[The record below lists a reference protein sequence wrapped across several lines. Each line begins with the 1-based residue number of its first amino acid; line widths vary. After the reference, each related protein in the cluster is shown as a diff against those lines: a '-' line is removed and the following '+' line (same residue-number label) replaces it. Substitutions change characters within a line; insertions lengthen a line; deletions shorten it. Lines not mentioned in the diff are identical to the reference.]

1 MFRSGCVLISK
12 YPILRS
18 SHHLLPSPD
27 GELAPAIHATLDVY
41 GVEVDVVVAH
51 NGQEEDP
58 IDRELQ
64 SRELGRLMRQ
74 RWPTPTIFLG
84 VSLALNVL
92 ARGGRAR
99 GTDESRAGYLVTHPH
114 AERPS
119 PYKLVTVD
127 ANMYDIAVSLCASD
141 SRAARRP

>member
-92 ARGGRAR
+92 ARG
-99 GTDESRAGYLVTHPH
+99 
-114 AERPS
+114 
-119 PYKLVTVD
+119 
-127 ANMYDIAVSLCASD
+127 
-141 SRAARRP
+141 